1 MRTLVVILAYN
12 EEDSIGSVVSEVR
25 RELEADILVVDDGS
39 KDGTRERAVRSG
51 ARCISL
57 AFNAGIGVAE
67 QAGLQ
72 VAAEEGYD
80 FVIRMDGDGQHDASN
95 LPLLREALQEKQAD
109 LVIGSRYLNGR
120 ESGGWSIRLVGNR
133 FLSWLV
139 SRLTSYHITDATCG
153 FRGYGRRAVEAFA
166 RDYPDDF
173 PEVEALMMSE
183 NKGFRVEEVP
193 ISSLRRESGKSV
205 INAGVA
211 VYYMSKV
218 TLAVA
223 ISGLRRRRG
232 RRKGS

>member
-12 EEDSIGSVVSEVR
+12 EEDSIGAVVCEVR
-25 RELEADILVVDDGS
+25 RELEADVLVVDDGS
-39 KDGTRERAVRSG
+39 EDGTCEKALQAG

-72 VAAEEGYD
+72 VAAEEDYD
-80 FVIRMDGDGQHDASN
+80 FVIRMDGDGQHDAADIT
-95 LPLLREALQEKQAD
+95 LLLDALQEKQAD
-109 LVIGSRYLNGR
+109 LVIGSRYHNGR
-120 ESGGWSIRLVGNR
+120 ERGGWSIRLVGNK
-133 FLSWLV
+133 FLSWLL

-173 PEVEALMMSE
+173 PEVEALMMSDL
-183 NKGFRVEEVP
+183 KGFRVEEVP
-193 ISSLRRESGKSV
+193 ISSRQRESGKSV

-218 TLAVA
+218 TLGVA
-223 ISGLRRRRG
+223 IGGLRGRRG
-232 RRKGS
+232 RGTGS